1 MKKNPHKKSHTG
13 EFLSAVSIHK
23 RYTACVPF
31 FFTHY
36 YPAPEVTKAER
47 NDFFMAIIS
56 NTNYTN
62 TSGSPIIIGV
72 DNGYGVRP

>member
-1 MKKNPHKKSHTG
+1 MCAV
-13 EFLSAVSIHK
+13 FLYPLLPRPGGYEGRK
-23 RYTACVPF
+23 EGFYT
-31 FFTHY
+31 
-36 YPAPEVTKAER
+36 
-47 NDFFMAIIS
+47 MAIIS